1 MRSIAKTI
9 LFTFVV
15 ASASVETAEANVSVQ
30 AENIGVQKLRVNKN
44 GGDVEVNFRMS
55 LQGLGVKP
63 NNSFLLTPVLV
74 KGDSLCSLPPV
85 MVTGRRRELVNRR
98 NRYDGIMLKYG
109 KDDKAEMDYSAKV
122 EYREWMSGASLM
134 IASDHCGCGGTLLD
148 RDMIPIRMAVLYR
161 PQPVL
166 AFAVP
171 AAEPVKVRE
180 ESGKAFLDFPV
191 NETVIYPDYRNN
203 RAELE
208 KIRATIDRVKNDA
221 NTHITHISI
230 HGYASPEGDFANNGR
245 LAGGRADALKQYVLS
260 QYGFVEDIIDV
271 SSTPEDWRELRRWV
285 EDSQMELRK
294 EVLEIIDLDMEE
306 DAKNY
311 RLRLLNGGKTYS
323 YLLKEVYPSL
333 RRSDYVVRYTV
344 RAFNAEEAK
353 KLLKE
358 RPQLLSLEEM
368 YAVSATYA
376 PGSEEFN
383 EVFDI
388 AVRLFPNDETAN
400 INAALVAIG
409 EKNYMRA
416 ERYLEKA
423 GGSAEAVYARGVLCL
438 MTGRYD
444 EAEALLKQAA
454 EAGIKAAGENLK
466 QLEPARGNR

>member
-15 ASASVETAEANVSVQ
+15 ASASVDVAVANVSVQ
-30 AENIGVQKLRVNKN
+30 AENIRARELQVSKN
-44 GGDVEVNFRMS
+44 GDDVEVSFRLS
-55 LQGLGVKP
+55 LQGLDVKS
-63 NNSFLLTPVLV
+63 NRSFLLTPVLV

-85 MVTGRRRELVNRR
+85 MVAGRRRELVNRR
-98 NRYDGIMLKYG
+98 NRYKGIMLKYG
-109 KDDKAEMDYSAKV
+109 KDDKVETDYSAKV

-134 IASDHCGCGGTLLD
+134 IASDYCGCRGTLLEQE
-148 RDMIPIRMAVLYR
+148 RVPVRKAVLYR

-166 AFAVP
+166 VFAVP

-180 ESGKAFLDFPV
+180 ESGKAYLDFPV

-203 RAELE
+203 GEELE
-208 KIRATIDRVKNDA
+208 KIRATIDLVKNDT

-230 HGYASPEGDFANNGR
+230 HGYASPEGNFANNGR
-245 LAGGRADALKQYVLS
+245 LAGGRAGALKQYVLS
-260 QYGFVEDIIDV
+260 QYGFAEDIIDV
-271 SSTPEDWRELRRWV
+271 SSTPEDWQGLRRWV
-285 EDSQMELRK
+285 EASQMEFRN
-294 EVLEIIDLDMEE
+294 EVLKVIDLDMEE

-311 RLRLLNGGKTYS
+311 RLQLLNERKTYNF
-323 YLLKEVYPSL
+323 LLDEVYPSL

-344 RAFNAEEAK
+344 RAFNAEEAR
-353 KLLKE
+353 KLLKV

-388 AVRLFPNDETAN
+388 AVRLFPHDETAN
-400 INAALVAIG
+400 LNAALVAIG
-409 EKNYMRA
+409 EKNYIRA
-416 ERYLEKA
+416 GRYLEKA
-423 GGSAEAVYARGVLCL
+423 GNSAESIHARGVLCL

-444 EAEALLKQAA
+444 EAETLLKQAA
-454 EAGIKAAGENLK
+454 HAGIEGAVKNLE
-466 QLEPARGNR
+466 QLEMVREN

>member
-15 ASASVETAEANVSVQ
+15 ASASVEVAVANVSVQ
-30 AENIGVQKLRVNKN
+30 AENIRARELQVSKN
-44 GGDVEVNFRMS
+44 GDDVEVSFRLS
-55 LQGLGVKP
+55 LQGLDVKS
-63 NNSFLLTPVLV
+63 NRSFLLTPVLV

-85 MVTGRRRELVNRR
+85 MVAGRRRELVNRR

-109 KDDKAEMDYSAKV
+109 KDDKVETDYSAKV

-134 IASDHCGCGGTLLD
+134 IASDHCGCGGALLD
-148 RDMIPIRMAVLYR
+148 RDMIPVRRAVLYY

-208 KIRATIDRVKNDA
+208 KIRTVIDRVKNDA

-245 LAGGRADALKQYVLS
+245 LAGGRAGALKQYVLS
-260 QYGFVEDIIDV
+260 QYGFAGDVIDV
-271 SSTPEDWRELRRWV
+271 SSTPEDWLGLRRWV
-285 EDSQMELRK
+285 EASQMEFRN
-294 EVLEIIDLDMEE
+294 EVLKVIDLDMEE

-311 RLRLLNGGKTYS
+311 RLQLLNEGKTYD

-344 RAFNAEEAK
+344 RAFNAEEARR
-353 KLLKE
+353 LLKV

-368 YAVSATYA
+368 YAVSAGYA

-388 AVRLFPNDETAN
+388 AVRLFPHDETAN
-400 INAALVAIG
+400 LNAALVAIG
-409 EKNYMRA
+409 EKNYIRA
-416 ERYLEKA
+416 GRYLEKA
-423 GGSAEAVYARGVLCL
+423 GNSAEAIHARGVLCL

-444 EAEALLKQAA
+444 EAKDLLKQAA
-454 EAGIKAAGENLK
+454 RVGIEGAVHNLG
-466 QLEPARGNR
+466 QLEMVREN

>member
-15 ASASVETAEANVSVQ
+15 ASASVEATEANISVQ
-30 AENIGVQKLRVNKN
+30 AENIRAQKLQVNKN
-44 GGDVEVNFRMS
+44 GDDVEVSFRMS
-55 LQGLGVKP
+55 LQGLGVKS
-63 NNSFLLTPVLV
+63 NRSFLLTPVLV

-85 MVTGRRRELVNRR
+85 MVAGRRRELLNRR
-98 NRYDGIMLKYG
+98 NRYDGLMLKYG

-134 IASDHCGCGGTLLD
+134 IASDYCGCRGTLPD
-148 RDMIPIRMAVLYR
+148 RDMVPVRRAVLYS
-161 PQPVL
+161 PQPIL

-191 NETVIYPDYRNN
+191 NETVIYPEYRNN

-208 KIRATIDRVKNDA
+208 KIRATIDQVKNDT

-245 LAGGRADALKQYVLS
+245 LAGGRAKALKQYVLS
-260 QYGFVEDIIDV
+260 QYGFAGDIIDV
-271 SSTPEDWRELRRWV
+271 SSTPEDWQGLRRWV
-285 EDSQMELRK
+285 EASQMELRK
-294 EVLEIIDLDMEE
+294 EVLDVIDLDMEE

-311 RLRLLNGGKTYS
+311 RLQLLNGGKTYN
-323 YLLKEVYPSL
+323 YLLKDVYPSL
-333 RRSDYVVRYTV
+333 RRSDYVVHYTV
-344 RAFNAEEAK
+344 RAFNVEEAK
-353 KLLKE
+353 KLVKV

-368 YAVSATYA
+368 YTVSATYA

-388 AVRLFPNDETAN
+388 AVRLFPHDETAN
-400 INAALVAIG
+400 LNAALVAIG
-409 EKNYMRA
+409 EKNYIRA

-423 GGSAEAVYARGVLCL
+423 GNSAEAIHACGVLCL

-444 EAEALLKQAA
+444 EAETLLKQAA
-454 EAGIKAAGENLK
+454 GAGIKGAVQNLK
-466 QLEPARGNR
+466 QLKMVCGN